1 MRQEHAEKKVFEC
14 DFCTY
19 KCNKSSNLKSH
30 TVVHTGEK
38 SFKCDHCDKR
48 FARKGDLVKHTAI
61 HTEKPYECMHCER
74 RFALSSTLHG
84 HKCSRRKYDR
94 AARDKPKPYGC
105 DVCPFKSSKRC
116 NLQAHMLV
124 HTGEKRF
131 KCRVCGTAFAR
142 KGDLKKHMRIHTGE
156 KPYRCDECGRRF
168 ATSSTLHSHKCGMD
182 VNVDRRF
189 DQGQMS
195 PFGTSSIDDDDV
207 SEELQRAPSDQNS
220 RKRRRMRDMK
230 YFRDTTSR
238 SVSSSPEKEQ
248 RQKAS
253 PSARTGAGRPKNAE
267 PPMDLN
273 SYLNAQLAKLENE
286 LRGGAGL
293 GNRSADDV
301 DDSSDS
307 STSTSSCESQALSE
321 AFRAMEQPADDF
333 DYGSLML

>member
-1 MRQEHAEKKVFEC
+1 MFRNLTNFRVFS
-14 DFCTY
+14 D
-19 KCNKSSNLKSH
+19 SNS
-30 TVVHTGEK
+30 V
-38 SFKCDHCDKR
+38 
-48 FARKGDLVKHTAI
+48 AI
-61 HTEKPYECMHCER
+61 GLMDY
-74 RFALSSTLHG
+74 
-84 HKCSRRKYDR
+84 SRGKFS
-94 AARDKPKPYGC
+94 G
-105 DVCPFKSSKRC
+105 
-116 NLQAHMLV
+116 
-124 HTGEKRF
+124 
-131 KCRVCGTAFAR
+131 
-142 KGDLKKHMRIHTGE
+142 
-156 KPYRCDECGRRF
+156 
-168 ATSSTLHSHKCGMD
+168 
-182 VNVDRRF
+182 
-189 DQGQMS
+189 
-195 PFGTSSIDDDDV
+195 
-207 SEELQRAPSDQNS
+207 
-220 RKRRRMRDMK
+220 KRRRMRDMK